1 MVSSFTYFA
10 FLFSRFLLAGSA
22 LGSGANCSSSHDH
35 VDPVSLKFISECSYM
50 TYCSATQNGTCL
62 PRLCR
67 RDEFP
72 FGYSEQDV
80 LPPLCYAGTFC
91 PDEGNGCW
99 SLVAVGGACQ
109 LNRDEQCAPPV
120 LRVDP
125 TSDMDGVLCLKS
137 TCMYTNGTLGQP
149 CITENTTYQDNFNGQ
164 QYTNTIIRDN
174 CKAPDY
180 YCGQASMVCE
190 AARALRYPCQA
201 HEECVSR
208 NCARGFCADPP
219 EAPLKIQSWQY
230 ALTTICIIGILVV
243 TVMLL
248 ALVHKRNRLQHY
260 RELREYYD
268 EQLGLRRAII
278 SLHSAVAS
286 EVYSEKTL

>member
-1 MVSSFTYFA
+1 MAKCVGVLVVGKFIWIHKNE
-10 FLFSRFLLAGSA
+10 RWKGSV
-22 LGSGANCSSSHDH
+22 LGSGINCSTSHDH

-50 TYCSATQNGTCL
+50 TYCSAAQNGTCL

-80 LPPLCYAGTFC
+80 VPPLCSAGTFC

-99 SLVAVGGACQ
+99 PLVSVGGACQ
-109 LNRDEQCAPPV
+109 LNRDEQCALPV
-120 LRVDP
+120 LWVD
-125 TSDMDGVLCLKS
+125 S
-137 TCMYTNGTLGQP
+137 TPDTGWYTNGTLGQP
-149 CITENTTYQDNFNGQ
+149 CIAENTTYQDNFNGQ

-190 AARALRYPCQA
+190 AAKALQYSCQA
-201 HEECVSR
+201 HEECDSR

-230 ALTTICIIGILVV
+230 VLTAICIIGILVV

-268 EQLGLRRAII
+268 EQLG
-278 SLHSAVAS
+278 SVKVVSM
-286 EVYSEKTL
+286 YSEKTL

>member
-1 MVSSFTYFA
+1 MVSSFTHFA
-10 FLFSRFLLAGSA
+10 FLFSRFFLAGSV
-22 LGSGANCSSSHDH
+22 LGSGANCSSSRDH

-50 TYCSATQNGTCL
+50 TYCSAAQNGTCL

-99 SLVAVGGACQ
+99 PLVAVGGACQ

-120 LRVDP
+120 LWADP
-125 TSDMDGVLCLKS
+125 TSDMDWFSLFEVNMHTTARLLITIAVKPAWS
-137 TCMYTNGTLGQP
+137 AKPLGLFD
-149 CITENTTYQDNFNGQ
+149 I
-164 QYTNTIIRDN
+164 
-174 CKAPDY
+174 
-180 YCGQASMVCE
+180 
-190 AARALRYPCQA
+190 PCQA

-230 ALTTICIIGILVV
+230 ALTAICIIGILVV

-268 EQLGLRRAII
+268 EQLG
-278 SLHSAVAS
+278 SVKAVS
-286 EVYSEKTL
+286 GVEN